1 MLFNYGLFHYGIK
14 HDLIYENTTTPSVAA
29 ILTKTERAMVRS
41 MCGVKLVDRKNNEV
55 IEMLG
60 LKETFD
66 EMAKANGEGGMDNGM
81 WLERMMIMFYRGY

>member
-1 MLFNYGLFHYGIK
+1 M
-14 HDLIYENTTTPSVAA
+14 
-29 ILTKTERAMVRS
+29 
-41 MCGVKLVDRKNNEV
+41 DRKNNEV

-81 WLERMMIMFYRGY
+81 WLGRMMIMFYRGY